1 MADGCLVVV
10 MDDDVPIHRMVQKI
24 LRPSDVVA
32 PWHVRSPG
40 GSTPCNYLFIRPE
53 PPLTEADESFV
64 KWNTT
69 AQAEL
74 LRRIASAPPAEH
86 ELNGQGER
94 TVKKAFRVP
103 DLLGADRLVLID
115 GGSEVQNIH
124 GSPILVVEL
133 PAELNVG
140 DRFDVDVQV
149 APRVAPTTV
158 SAEQLVAM
166 AMEVASAEPQTGSAL
181 QGTLALD
188 PYQTHAIVRSR
199 GPRALARTLASLL
212 PCSPTHPIGNACRS
226 RYS

>member
-74 LRRIASAPPAEH
+74 LLTRCKPRLGLLRSSLSSTQGCI
-86 ELNGQGER
+86 EL
-94 TVKKAFRVP
+94 
-103 DLLGADRLVLID
+103 
-115 GGSEVQNIH
+115 
-124 GSPILVVEL
+124 
-133 PAELNVG
+133 
-140 DRFDVDVQV
+140 
-149 APRVAPTTV
+149 
-158 SAEQLVAM
+158 
-166 AMEVASAEPQTGSAL
+166 
-181 QGTLALD
+181 
-188 PYQTHAIVRSR
+188 RSR
-199 GPRALARTLASLL
+199 HVSRRLAMWRVGGGAQR
-212 PCSPTHPIGNACRS
+212 PDHG
-226 RYS
+226 